1 MIHRY
6 TTSIM
11 NQGIRL
17 SRVMIYLIGMIAISC
32 EQFVSIDP
40 PRTQIVS
47 EAVFQD
53 DQSALSAIKGI
64 YSAMIST
71 TGFADGGGS
80 SICVLTGMSA
90 DELISYST
98 SPDYNGFYTNT
109 LTAGNTVLQ
118 GNLWALGYKYIF
130 YANTILEG
138 LQNSKGGLSQ
148 PTLAQLEGEAK
159 FVRAFCHF
167 YLVNLFGDVPLVT
180 STDYRVNK
188 DASRIKEGSVY
199 DQIISDLKDAQ
210 RLLPSD
216 YSVSTGERIRPNTW
230 AATAMLARVYLYQKN
245 WAEAESE
252 ATKIISNTGLFQLS
266 TDLNQVFLKN
276 SSEAIWQLKP
286 VDPGLNTREG
296 NLFILK
302 SIPNNVS
309 LTNDFI
315 TSFESNDN
323 RFTNWVGSY
332 NSGATVYYYPYKY
345 KIFTGNAPFNE
356 YSMVL
361 RLAEQYLIRAEARAQ
376 SGNLAGAVADTD
388 VIRSRAGLPLISTI
402 EPGVSKNELLLSIEQ
417 ERKVELFTEW
427 GHRWLDLKRTDRAT
441 PVLSLIKNDW
451 QPDDALYAIPQ
462 VEINNDPNLNPQ
474 NPGY

>member
-1 MIHRY
+1 
-6 TTSIM
+6 M

-80 SICVLTGMSA
+80 SLCVLTGMSA

-148 PTLAQLEGEAK
+148 PTVAQLEGEAK

-180 STDYRVNK
+180 SPDYRVNK